1 MSRGVPELAVT
12 IVFKSQPPATISKM
26 RFVFEADLPPLA
38 QRSWCT
44 TLLKFSG

>member
-1 MSRGVPELAVT
+1 
-12 IVFKSQPPATISKM
+12 M
-26 RFVFEADLPPLA
+26 RFVFEADLSPLA